1 MSQYCLEC
9 INITNGIKIHI
20 ILNQIGTAYKRDGA
34 SISLPIFLLHFYK
47 KFVIIFLENLEKV
60 GVCMKKIE
68 TFIDILI
75 IIVAGII
82 VGSIY
87 AAFKF
92 FLG

>member
-1 MSQYCLEC
+1 MSQYYLEC
-9 INITNGIKIHI
+9 ISITNGIKIHI
-20 ILNQIGTAYKRDGA
+20 TNQIGTAYKHYGQA
-34 SISLPIFLLHFYK
+34 LACPFFLLHFYK
-47 KFVIIFLENLEKV
+47 NFVIILLENLEKV

-75 IIVAGII
+75 IIVVGII

>member
-1 MSQYCLEC
+1 
-9 INITNGIKIHI
+9 
-20 ILNQIGTAYKRDGA
+20 
-34 SISLPIFLLHFYK
+34 
-47 KFVIIFLENLEKV
+47 
-60 GVCMKKIE
+60 MKKIE